1 MVRTQIGHHAV
12 TSGVLQ
18 GSALGPLLSLLYV
31 DELTT
36 FPKVCRLKL
45 LADDVLLHFSVKSV
59 KDCQLLQNDLSAVV
73 SWSKPC
79 EAMLKVNFSVLPSV
93 RLLLQRPLGC

>member
-1 MVRTQIGHHAV
+1 MVRTQIAHHAV
-12 TSGVLQ
+12 TSGVLL
-18 GSALGPLLSLLYV
+18 GSVLGPLLFLLYV
-31 DELTT
+31 DELIT

-45 LADDVLLHFSVKSV
+45 LADDILLHFSVKL

-79 EAMLKVNFSVLPSV
+79 KAMLKVNFSVLPSV
-93 RLLLQRPLGC
+93 RLLLQRPLRC